1 MAKRKE
7 KKQTFA
13 DVWRQACEEKKSPA
27 ALFATR
33 GPRGCHKYE
42 YKLMTGEV
50 PARKDGNFKEQA
62 LRFRAAAEHIS
73 FVRQRV
79 QAVLLSHGVLLAT
92 FIFYYNFATRVDALQ
107 RRFSAE
113 TLREMVD
120 LAVQDWLA
128 RGCEPA
134 VLKDILSEVFQMG
147 EGEEAAQS

>member
-13 DVWRQACEEKKSPA
+13 DVWRQACKEGKAPI
-27 ALFATR
+27 TR
-33 GPRGCHKYE
+33 WDGLNQKGIQKYE

-107 RRFSAE
+107 RRFEGE
-113 TLREMVD
+113 TLRDMVH

-128 RGCEPA
+128 RGCEAA
-134 VLKDILSEVFQMG
+134 VLKDILSEVFCMG
-147 EGEEAAQS
+147 EGES

>member
-13 DVWRQACEEKKSPA
+13 DVWRQACKEGKAPI
-27 ALFATR
+27 TR
-33 GPRGCHKYE
+33 WDGLNQKGIQKYE
-42 YKLMTGEV
+42 YKLITGQS
-50 PARKDGNFKEQA
+50 PCRSDGNLKEQA

-79 QAVLLSHGVLLAT
+79 QAVLLSHGVMLIN
-92 FIFYYNFATRVDALQ
+92 FFHYYNFATRVDALQ

-147 EGEEAAQS
+147 EGEGKE